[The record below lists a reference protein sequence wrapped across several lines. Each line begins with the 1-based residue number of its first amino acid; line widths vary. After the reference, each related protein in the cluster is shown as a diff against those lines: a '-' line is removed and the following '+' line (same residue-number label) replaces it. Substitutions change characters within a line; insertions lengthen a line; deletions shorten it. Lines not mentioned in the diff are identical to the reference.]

1 MILIIAITVF
11 IAAGLIVWLILFR
24 FFGGKSVVE
33 ERLDRLATAA
43 APPTSLQITQEE
55 PGSRFGDAL
64 KKLGARIPVSPKS
77 QSKYA
82 KLLVAA
88 GYRKDHVYPFLGA
101 KVLLAVALPLLY
113 PAYLAFAT
121 MHGVTFREAL
131 FKSQPIL
138 VTVILAIVG
147 FLLPSYWLYYV
158 KNRRQIQIFHTLP
171 DIHDLLTVCVE
182 AGLSLDAALIRVT
195 ETPQFEKDP
204 LAMEIRTATRETRAG
219 KPRIEALKDMAERT
233 MVDDV
238 KSFVIMLAQTE
249 KFGTSLGLALRVH
262 ADALRTK
269 RRQLAE
275 EAAAKTTIKLIFPL
289 AFFIFPAMLVVM
301 LASAFIQVLSIFG

>member
-1 MILIIAITVF
+1 MLLVTTIAVF
-11 IAAGLIVWLILFR
+11 IAAAFIAWAILYR
-24 FFGGKSVVE
+24 FFGGKSVVA
-33 ERLDRLATAA
+33 ERLDRLSPVASVDIKKSEK
-43 APPTSLQITQEE
+43 APRFGIALGKL
-55 PGSRFGDAL
+55 GSRM
-64 KKLGARIPVSPKS
+64 PVSPKDLN
-77 QSKYA
+77 KYERM
-82 KLLVAA
+82 LVAA
-88 GYRKDHVYPFLGA
+88 GYRKEVVYPFLGS
-101 KVLLAVALPLLY
+101 KVLFTILLPLLY

-121 MHGVTFREAL
+121 LQGVSFREAL
-131 FKSQPIL
+131 VHSQPVL
-138 VTVILAIVG
+138 LTVALAIVG

-158 KNRRQIQIFHTLP
+158 KNKRQTQIFHTLP

-204 LAMEIRTATRETRAG
+204 LAQEIRIATRETRAG
-219 KPRIEALKDMAERT
+219 KPRIDALKDMADRT

-238 KSFVIMLAQTE
+238 TSFVIMLAQTE
-249 KFGTSLGLALRVH
+249 KFGTSLAQALRVH
-262 ADALRTK
+262 ADSLRTK

-301 LASAFIQVLSIFG
+301 LGSAFVRILGIFD

>member
-1 MILIIAITVF
+1 MLLITTITVF
-11 IAAGLIVWLILFR
+11 IAVTLIAWAILFH
-24 FFGGKSVVE
+24 FLGGKSVVE
-33 ERLDRLATAA
+33 ERLDRLAPSTGIQVDR
-43 APPTSLQITQEE
+43 SERV
-55 PGSRFGDAL
+55 SRFGEIL
-64 KKLGARIPVSPKS
+64 GRLGSKLPLSPKN
-77 QSKYA
+77 QSKYT
-82 KLLVAA
+82 KMLVAA
-88 GYRKDHVYPFLGA
+88 GHRKETVYPFLGS
-101 KVLLAVALPLLY
+101 KLLMTFVLPLLY

-121 MHGVTFREAL
+121 IQGVTFREAL
-131 FKSQPIL
+131 FKSQPLL
-138 VTVILAIVG
+138 VTVALAIIG

-158 KNRRQIQIFHTLP
+158 MKKRQTQIFHTLP

-204 LAMEIRTATRETRAG
+204 LALEIRIASRETRAG
-219 KPRIEALKDMAERT
+219 KPRIDALKDMADRT

-269 RRQLAE
+269 RRQFAE

-289 AFFIFPAMLVVM
+289 AFFIFPAILVVM
-301 LASAFIQVLSIFG
+301 LGSAFIQVYSIFD

>member
-1 MILIIAITVF
+1 MLLITTLAVF
-11 IAAGLIVWLILFR
+11 IAAAFIAGAILYH

-33 ERLDRLATAA
+33 ERLDRLAPAQEVDVKRGER
-43 APPTSLQITQEE
+43 APWFGKTLGNL
-55 PGSRFGDAL
+55 GS
-64 KKLGARIPVSPKS
+64 KLPVSPKN
-77 QSKYA
+77 QNKYERM
-82 KLLVAA
+82 LVAA
-88 GYRKDHVYPFLGA
+88 GYRKEVMYPFLGS
-101 KVLLAVALPLLY
+101 KLLLTCLLPLLY

-121 MHGVTFREAL
+121 IRGVTFREAL
-131 FKSQPIL
+131 FNSQPL
-138 VTVILAIVG
+138 LATVALAIVG

-158 KNRRQIQIFHTLP
+158 KNKRQRQIFHTLP

-182 AGLSLDAALIRVT
+182 AGLSLDLALIRVT

-204 LAMEIRTATRETRAG
+204 LAQEIRIASRETRAG
-219 KPRIEALKDMAERT
+219 KPRIEALKDMADRT

-238 KSFVIMLAQTE
+238 TSFVIMLAQTE
-249 KFGTSLGLALRVH
+249 KFGTSLGQALRVH
-262 ADALRTK
+262 ADSLRTK

-301 LASAFIQVLSIFG
+301 LGAAFIQILGIFD